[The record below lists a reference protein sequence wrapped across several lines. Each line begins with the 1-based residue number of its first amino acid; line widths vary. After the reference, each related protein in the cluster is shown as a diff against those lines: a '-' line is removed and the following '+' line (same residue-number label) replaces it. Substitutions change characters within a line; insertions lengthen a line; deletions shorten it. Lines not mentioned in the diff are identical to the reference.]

1 MIPARSQREVTIIC
15 PEKWFNKY
23 QGITNHRAL
32 ITWSL
37 LLGSLHPIYLPAVVA
52 AQVSGKFD
60 SLYPNHISFPSDPV
74 LPNLSTLISPI
85 FQANP
90 CLSSGYPHRKNN
102 KISKLR
108 IISRSF
114 PYYSPVF
121 FGFHGS
127 TLGPFFP
134 HLTCW
139 AALKFRAAAMV
150 SGCFSPSLT
159 DQVIYGKCWYFGDM
173 M

>member
-74 LPNLSTLISPI
+74 FPNLSTLISPI

-121 FGFHGS
+121 FWFPQFHPGTIFS
-127 TLGPFFP
+127 TSHLLGRAQVPRCS
-134 HLTCW
+134 HGVRVLLT
-139 AALKFRAAAMV
+139 
-150 SGCFSPSLT
+150 
-159 DQVIYGKCWYFGDM
+159 
-173 M
+173 